1 MLGSQQ
7 RMPDEEVK
15 GWYPPCNWC
24 WKSGDSKVCSLPDN
38 ICMPMCNRCQKM
50 NVKCYF
56 EVSMAMMKRL
66 ASGEKHKESE
76 VSLTVVATLP

>member
-1 MLGSQQ
+1 M
-7 RMPDEEVK
+7 
-15 GWYPPCNWC
+15 
-24 WKSGDSKVCSLPDN
+24 KV
-38 ICMPMCNRCQKM
+38 M
-50 NVKCYF
+50 CYF